1 MGWYPDPAGSDQERY
16 WDGERWTRNLRNQ
29 PDPQP
34 RHGANHVPE
43 TLAPVSRVPSSPR
56 PSAAVSR
63 RGTADISKSTSQS
76 RWGSTADGIP
86 LAGWWWRALSTI
98 IDATLV
104 WVVVGLTM
112 HEKVASIVDSYQRF
126 LAESMRAV
134 SAGAS
139 PSDVITTR
147 ALMEA
152 GFVNDLSNL
161 VGAVIISQAIYQF
174 IMLAACAG
182 SVGQLVCGLRVVAVN
197 KGKEHRRLVW
207 WRALIR
213 AAAWACVEMG
223 NQVIVLLTPFS
234 TSCRCGS
241 VLVKPFTTQWQAPRW
256 FARSASLTSSK
267 FRLCRGDLSSWRN
280 LPIPTSAPAI
290 GAAKGRHVL
299 DESPPGDPG

>member
-1 MGWYPDPAGSDQERY
+1 MTASSWENELMTNATPPPMGWYPDPAGSDQERY

-234 TSCRCGS
+234 YLMPLWQRSRQTIHDAVAG
-241 VLVKPFTTQWQAPRW
+241 TQVVRPVR
-256 FARSASLTSSK
+256 
-267 FRLCRGDLSSWRN
+267 
-280 LPIPTSAPAI
+280 
-290 GAAKGRHVL
+290 
-299 DESPPGDPG
+299 ESDVE